1 MRFLQLPQKSY
12 ILLTIIAVCAT
23 LLAILSY
30 QYSISYSDQ
39 TLKLESEDIR
49 SNAKIQAD
57 YISLILSNGLN
68 SVKSNLQVLSNSR
81 GLQNHDNASGILL
94 DAVQESTNELPDSYM
109 WVDENGK
116 LIWLSGSVS
125 NVNEGKSQNP
135 YSFDFSHTS
144 YFTIPRNTRTPYY
157 SGTIVEQNNNRNP
170 VKIYFN
176 THLKS
181 QALTHGH

>member
-1 MRFLQLPQKSY
+1 MRFFQFPQKSY

-30 QYSISYSDQ
+30 QFSSSYSDQ
-39 TLKLESEDIR
+39 TLRLESEDIR

-94 DAVQESTNELPDSYM
+94 DAVQEST
-109 WVDENGK
+109 
-116 LIWLSGSVS
+116 
-125 NVNEGKSQNP
+125 
-135 YSFDFSHTS
+135 
-144 YFTIPRNTRTPYY
+144 
-157 SGTIVEQNNNRNP
+157 
-170 VKIYFN
+170 
-176 THLKS
+176 
-181 QALTHGH
+181 